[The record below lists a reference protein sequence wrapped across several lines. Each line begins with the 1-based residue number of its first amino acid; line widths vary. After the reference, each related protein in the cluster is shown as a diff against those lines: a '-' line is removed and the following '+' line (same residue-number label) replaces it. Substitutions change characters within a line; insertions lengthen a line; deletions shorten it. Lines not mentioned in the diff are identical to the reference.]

1 MYWKQIINGHVT
13 AIGTGKGSVEITEA
27 EYNSI
32 LAVIHNRPTAEE
44 GFDYRLTADLQWEL
58 YEVPIAEESDEITD
72 EEALAI
78 LLGGA
83 V

>member
-1 MYWKQIINGHVT
+1 MLIKHNNTFTWYGE
-13 AIGTGKGSVEITEA
+13 EITEIK
-27 EYNSI
+27 YNEI
-32 LAVIHNRPTAEE
+32 LLMLRSRPTAEE
-44 GFDYRLTADLQWEL
+44 GFAYRLTADLQWEL

-72 EEALAI
+72 EEALEI

>member
-1 MYWKQIINGHVT
+1 MYWKQSINGYVT
-13 AIGTGKGSVEITEA
+13 AIGTGKGSEEITETQ
-27 EYNSI
+27 YNEI
-32 LAVIHNRPTAEE
+32 LSLLQSRPIAEE

-72 EEALAI
+72 EEALDI

>member
-1 MYWKQIINGHVT
+1 MLIKHNNTFTWYGE
-13 AIGTGKGSVEITEA
+13 EITEA
-27 EYNSI
+27 KYNEI
-32 LAVIHNRPTAEE
+32 LLMLHNKPIAEE
-44 GFDYRLTADLQWEL
+44 GFSYRLTADLQWEL

-72 EEALAI
+72 EEALEI